1 MQNIEHHKDKK
12 MILSA
17 NQVLEHG
24 LDCLHLKS
32 DRWSNDRKVLEF
44 HAHCG
49 SAPLDLADQWCD
61 LMQNEHMPEDL
72 QLTRKEKSEKGLKR
86 RFFTH
91 FFLWACPK
99 NAKML
104 ASRFTICHHC
114 CMGKELWKWVKR
126 IAALKSKK
134 IVWDENIAG
143 MEIFLSSIDGTDF
156 KVNEPRHPTL
166 PRDNSM
172 CSHKMKHAAAR
183 LRQETFMRD

>member
-1 MQNIEHHKDKK
+1 MQDE
-12 MILSA
+12 
-17 NQVLEHG
+17 
-24 LDCLHLKS
+24 
-32 DRWSNDRKVLEF
+32 R
-44 HAHCG
+44 
-49 SAPLDLADQWCD
+49 
-61 LMQNEHMPEDL
+61 MPEDL

-86 RFFTH
+86 CFVAH

-104 ASRFTICHHC
+104 ASRFTICHHHC
-114 CMGKELWKWVKR
+114 TGKELWTWVKR

-143 MEIFLSSIDGTDF
+143 MESFLISVDGTYF

-172 CSHKMKHAAAR
+172 CSHKMKHAAAKCEVA
-183 LRQETFMRD
+183 LSVHQPKCVHMSGPFKGGVHDLEMFESEN